1 MPPRVPKVCRERTCH
16 QLTTE
21 RHGYCPAHIH
31 LLDGWKKVAKVS
43 ADDRG
48 YDWAWRKL
56 RKRILERDKYLCQ
69 VCLALGIVTPATE
82 VDHIVNK
89 AAGGT
94 DGESNLQGICDP
106 CHQTK
111 TRAEALAA
119 RRVGLGRSNPPS
131 FSTSPLLRPVKF
143 LYPRN

>member
-1 MPPRVPKVCRERTCH
+1 MPLRVPKVCRERTCH

-31 LLDGWKKVAKVS
+31 LLDGWKTVAKVS

-48 YDWAWRKL
+48 YDWAWRKR

-69 VCLALGIVTPATE
+69 VCLALGIVTPATQ

-89 AAGGT
+89 EAGGT
-94 DGESNLQGICDP
+94 DDDDNLQSICDP
-106 CHQTK
+106 CHGTK

-119 RRVGLGRSNPPS
+119 RRAGLGRG
-131 FSTSPLLRPVKF
+131 
-143 LYPRN
+143 

>member
-1 MPPRVPKVCRERTCH
+1 MCRERTCH
-16 QLTTE
+16 LLTTE
-21 RHGYCPAHIH
+21 RHGYCPAHVH

-56 RKRILERDKYLCQ
+56 RNRILERDKYLCQ

-94 DGESNLQGICDP
+94 DDESNLQSICDH
-106 CHQTK
+106 CHQAK
-111 TRAEALAA
+111 TRSEALVA
-119 RRVGLGRSNPPS
+119 RRAGLMRA
-131 FSTSPLLRPVKF
+131 
-143 LYPRN
+143 

>member
-1 MPPRVPKVCRERTCH
+1 MPLRVPKVCRERTCH

-21 RHGYCPAHIH
+21 RHGYCQAHIH
-31 LLDGWKKVAKVS
+31 LLDGWKTVAKVS
-43 ADDRG
+43 ADERG
-48 YDWAWRKL
+48 YDWAWRKR

-69 VCLALGIVTPATE
+69 VCLALGIVTPATQ

-94 DGESNLQGICDP
+94 DDDDNLQSICDP
-106 CHQTK
+106 CHATK

-119 RRVGLGRSNPPS
+119 RRAALGRG
-131 FSTSPLLRPVKF
+131 
-143 LYPRN
+143 

>member
-1 MPPRVPKVCRERTCH
+1 
-16 QLTTE
+16 LTTE

-31 LLDGWKKVAKVS
+31 LLDGWKTVAKVS

-48 YDWAWRKL
+48 YDWAWRKR

-69 VCLALGIVTPATE
+69 VCLALGIVTPATQ

-94 DGESNLQGICDP
+94 DNDDNLQSICDP
-106 CHQTK
+106 CHATK

-119 RRVGLGRSNPPS
+119 RRAALGRG
-131 FSTSPLLRPVKF
+131 
-143 LYPRN
+143 

>member
-1 MPPRVPKVCRERTCH
+1 MPARVPKVCRERTCH

-21 RHGYCPAHIH
+21 RHGYCPAHVH
-31 LLDGWKKVAKVS
+31 LLDGWKNVAKVS

-56 RKRILERDKYLCQ
+56 RKRILVRDNYLCQ
-69 VCLALGIVTPATE
+69 VCLALGIVTPATQ

-94 DGESNLQGICDP
+94 DAESNLQGICDH
-106 CHQTK
+106 CHDTK

-119 RRVGLGRSNPPS
+119 RQAGRQ
-131 FSTSPLLRPVKF
+131 RG
-143 LYPRN
+143 

>member
-31 LLDGWKKVAKVS
+31 LLDGWKTVAKVS
-43 ADDRG
+43 ADERG
-48 YDWAWRKL
+48 YDWAWRKR

-69 VCLALGIVTPATE
+69 VCLALGIVTPATQ

-94 DGESNLQGICDP
+94 DDDDNLQSICDP
-106 CHQTK
+106 CHAPK

-119 RRVGLGRSNPPS
+119 RRAALGRG
-131 FSTSPLLRPVKF
+131 
-143 LYPRN
+143 

>member
-1 MPPRVPKVCRERTCH
+1 MPLRVPKVCRERTCH

-31 LLDGWKKVAKVS
+31 LLDGWKTVAKVS

-48 YDWAWRKL
+48 YDWAWRKR

-69 VCLALGIVTPATE
+69 VCLALGIVTPATQ

-94 DGESNLQGICDP
+94 DDDDNLQSICDP
-106 CHQTK
+106 CHATK

-119 RRVGLGRSNPPS
+119 RRAALGRG
-131 FSTSPLLRPVKF
+131 
-143 LYPRN
+143 

>member
-1 MPPRVPKVCRERTCH
+1 MPLRVPKVCRERTCH

-21 RHGYCPAHIH
+21 RHGYCPVHVH

-43 ADDRG
+43 VDDRG

-56 RKRILERDKYLCQ
+56 RKRILVRDRYLCQ
-69 VCLALGIVTPATE
+69 VCLALGIVTPATQ
-82 VDHIVNK
+82 VDHIANK

-94 DGESNLQGICDP
+94 DDERNLQAICDP
-106 CHQTK
+106 CHASK

-119 RRVGLGRSNPPS
+119 RLTGL
-131 FSTSPLLRPVKF
+131 
-143 LYPRN
+143 PRG